1 MLKTIANQTQ
11 TDWIRDVAGL
21 DFWEIV
27 IDDQTFSKNDGNL
40 TYYVLR

>member
-11 TDWIRDVAGL
+11 TDWIRDVSEL

-27 IDDQTFSKNDGNL
+27 IDDQSFSKNDGNI